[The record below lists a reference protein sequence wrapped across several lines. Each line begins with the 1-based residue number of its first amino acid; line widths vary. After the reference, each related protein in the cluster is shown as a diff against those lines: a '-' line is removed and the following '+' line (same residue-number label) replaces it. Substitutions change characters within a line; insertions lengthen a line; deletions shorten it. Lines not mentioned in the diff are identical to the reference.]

1 MSTGFS
7 YKIRELEIADVPM
20 VVELGHQS
28 FTDETLPLLHQTW
41 GEAEVL
47 NNYTSEPEFCL
58 VAESRKKIIGFTLGT
73 LMMPAQPTRTIKP
86 YGWLLWI
93 AVSARHQGNG
103 IAGKLTDKLAQRF
116 KRAGAAFILANSDET
131 NETAVNFFRTNQFDG
146 TARHVYLTRKL

>member
-1 MSTGFS
+1 MSTSFS
-7 YKIRELEIADVPM
+7 YKIRELEIGDVPM
-20 VVELGHQS
+20 VVELGHKS
-28 FTDETLPLLHQTW
+28 FTDKTLPLLHQTW

-93 AVSARHQGNG
+93 AVSPRHQTNG
-103 IAGKLTDKLAQRF
+103 IASKLTDKLAQRF
-116 KRAGAAFILANSDET
+116 KRAGAGFVLANSDET
-131 NETAVNFFRTNQFDG
+131 NEAAVGFFRSNKFNG
-146 TARHVYLTRKL
+146 TARHVYLTRQL